1 MCEQDIS
8 RMRRQ
13 LDETN
18 DELAQIARERDILAH
33 ENDSLQEQFSKAKQE
48 NQVCLFSVSLLKEKE
63 CISSEAQPS
72 FHFVEKQTLQP
83 AIPVF

>member
-13 LDETN
+13 IDETN

-33 ENDSLQEQFSKAKQE
+33 DNDNLQEQFGKAKQE
-48 NQVCLFSVSLLKEKE
+48 NQVHLFPETSSPRKKS
-63 CISSEAQPS
+63 ISPE
-72 FHFVEKQTLQP
+72 LQP
-83 AIPVF
+83 

>member
-33 ENDSLQEQFSKAKQE
+33 DNDNLQEQFAKAKQE
-48 NQVCLFSVSLLKEKE
+48 NQVHMFSKNKF
-63 CISSEAQPS
+63 ISSEAQQ
-72 FHFVEKQTLQP
+72 FLGEIFRHKN
-83 AIPVF
+83 